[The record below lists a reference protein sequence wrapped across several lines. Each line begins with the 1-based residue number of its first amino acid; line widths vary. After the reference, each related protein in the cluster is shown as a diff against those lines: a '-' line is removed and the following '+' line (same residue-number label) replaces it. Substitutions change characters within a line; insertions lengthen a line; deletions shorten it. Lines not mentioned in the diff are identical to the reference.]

1 MSETLESVAIE
12 VDHRELAEQL
22 LAQAKEQ
29 GVELVGPNGLL
40 NQLTKNVLETALDA
54 EMNTSAMTS
63 TTRPPAV
70 AATPATAPG
79 PRRCLSSALWLPDAL
94 TCTDTSWLLSSTRA
108 SAGSDDWLRFLSRRV
123 AGLAD
128 DGGRALF
135 AEGDRKCL
143 A

>member
-1 MSETLESVAIE
+1 MAETLGPSRWNWINAAGRAAAGAGQKNQRV
-12 VDHRELAEQL
+12 ELA
-22 LAQAKEQ
+22 
-29 GVELVGPNGLL
+29 GPNGFL
-40 NQLTKNVLETALDA
+40 NQLTKNVFETGACGDDRAGYDGHDPAGRGRATRVTAL
-54 EMNTSAMTS
+54 EL
-63 TTRPPAV
+63 
-70 AATPATAPG
+70 
-79 PRRCLSSALWLPDAL
+79 RRCLSSALWLPDAL